1 MTRKL
6 LSLISGLMIMVLS
19 LSSLVACDFAFG
31 NTGSGQVITLNT
43 NEAKVMA
50 SYNYYGDINDTNN
63 YEITG
68 SYDLFSVNNEKTGL
82 SISFS
87 LAENSF
93 VNGGKL
99 SIMAVGVFSNKSY
112 KDKVDAIDT
121 NTLTG
126 LADVLEMTTMDIIVK
141 NEKGNNGWVIPF
153 NEGFF
158 NNKIIIKSEYGND
171 AFELSKKY
179 KEVVY
184 KKIQI
189 YLAKRDKAI
198 DGKMIEQQAR
208 QKENEVFQNS
218 IDEWASNYRKS
229 LEGLYR

>member
-121 NTLTG
+121 NTLKG

-141 NEKGNNGWVIPF
+141 NEKVLLMR
-153 NEGFF
+153 GFLT
-158 NNKIIIKSEYGND
+158 IK
-171 AFELSKKY
+171 
-179 KEVVY
+179 
-184 KKIQI
+184 
-189 YLAKRDKAI
+189 
-198 DGKMIEQQAR
+198 
-208 QKENEVFQNS
+208 
-218 IDEWASNYRKS
+218 
-229 LEGLYR
+229 